1 MCQIAVDDTL
11 IKEARSVTTMEDDQ
25 EIVAEALHSFIAQ
38 MKDQR
43 QALQYFG
50 KLKSW
55 DPEFAGLNEK
65 WKTKR

>member
-1 MCQIAVDDTL
+1 MCQIAADDAL
-11 IKEARSVTTMEDDQ
+11 INEARSVTTMEDDQ
-25 EIVAEALHSFIAQ
+25 EIVAEALHGFIAR

-55 DPEFAGLNEK
+55 DPEFAGFLK
-65 WKTKR
+65 KSP